1 MLLKS
6 SLVKKIS
13 IVLSSTAGA
22 QVISFLFVPLITR
35 LYGPEVYGVQ
45 SVFLSIVAILTP
57 LGALTLPL
65 AIVLTSEREET
76 NKVIEAN
83 MAISIIMFFVI
94 FSCVL
99 IVKYSGF
106 NFFSINDLG
115 GWAYCIPFYLMVT
128 TWVDIIKKD
137 MIKSDKYIILA
148 RSNIISSIITNVIK
162 YVGGLFS
169 STSIMLVGVINVS
182 NLLNSVICYKL
193 NGLKFTCNIKFGEI
207 KQILRQYADFPKYR
221 CPQMLLNAISQDLP
235 VVLLS
240 MSFGLKSAAYY
251 GLCRTLF
258 TAPVNLLGNSLN
270 SVLYP
275 KYVNMRNE
283 GQNVSRLLIKST
295 LSLMVISIIPF
306 GAFIFFGSQ
315 IFTLV
320 FGEEWVMAGHYA
332 KWLAILCFFILI
344 SRPSISLIP
353 VIKVQKHFLII
364 EVFSFI
370 LRVVSLLVGIYY
382 YKDELISVELFCL
395 ASSLIYVAIILF
407 VFIESKKRH
416 IL

>member
-1 MLLKS
+1 
-6 SLVKKIS
+6 
-13 IVLSSTAGA
+13 
-22 QVISFLFVPLITR
+22 
-35 LYGPEVYGVQ
+35 
-45 SVFLSIVAILTP
+45 
-57 LGALTLPL
+57 
-65 AIVLTSEREET
+65 
-76 NKVIEAN
+76 
-83 MAISIIMFFVI
+83 
-94 FSCVL
+94 
-99 IVKYSGF
+99 
-106 NFFSINDLG
+106 
-115 GWAYCIPFYLMVT
+115 YLMVT
-128 TWVDIIKKD
+128 TWIDIIKKD

-193 NGLKFTCNIKFGEI
+193 NGLKFTCNIQFGEI

-382 YKDELISVELFCL
+382 YKDELISVELFC
-395 ASSLIYVAIILF
+395 
-407 VFIESKKRH
+407 
-416 IL
+416 